1 MFYLIRK
8 LKAQGGPYSAGTRRR
23 YGVISGMAGILLNLL
38 LFAGK
43 LTVALLSGSVAIIAD
58 AFNNL
63 SDAGSAIV
71 TIIGF
76 KLSGKRPDPQH
87 PFGHGRFE
95 YISGF
100 IVSIV
105 ILMMGYELA
114 KNSIKGIITPTAVE
128 FSTVTV
134 AVLAASI
141 CVKLYMAL
149 YNRKLSLLIDSAA
162 IGAVT
167 RDSLSDVAATS
178 AVLISLIIAHYT
190 ALNLDSWAGLAV
202 SIFIL
207 YSGISS
213 AKDTL
218 APLLGMP
225 PSKEFVDEIERIVM
239 SHEHI
244 TGMHDLVVHN
254 YGPGRLMISLH
265 AEVPSSIEVFEAH
278 SVIDDTEN
286 ELQSELGC
294 EAVIHFDPIDTND
307 EELARLKN
315 IVTKVIKGIDDSI
328 SIHDFRYIPGTS
340 HTNLVFD
347 IVVQYGCKKCDD
359 EIRAQIS
366 SAVER
371 LLPNHNCVIKCDR
384 SFV

>member
-1 MFYLIRK
+1 MFFLIRK
-8 LKAQGGPYSAGTRRR
+8 LKAQGGPYSAGTRRK
-23 YGVISGMAGILLNLL
+23 YGVISGMAGIFFNLL
-38 LFAGK
+38 LFGGK

-63 SDAGSAIV
+63 SDAGSSIV

-76 KLSGKRPDPQH
+76 KLSGKKPDPQH

-95 YISGF
+95 YIAGF

-105 ILMMGYELA
+105 ILLMGYELA
-114 KNSIKGIITPTAVE
+114 KNSINGIITPTVVE
-128 FSTVTV
+128 FSSLTV

-149 YNRKLSLLIDSAA
+149 YNRKLAKLIESPA

-178 AVLISLIIAHYT
+178 AVLLSLIVSHYT
-190 ALNLDSWAGLAV
+190 SLNLDSWAGLAV
-202 SIFIL
+202 SLFIL
-207 YSGISS
+207 YSGAMS

-225 PSKEFVDEIERIVM
+225 PSKELVTEIEKIVM

-278 SVIDDTEN
+278 SVIDDAEN
-286 ELQSELGC
+286 ELEEKLGC

-307 EELARLKN
+307 RELARLRE
-315 IVTKVIKGIDDSI
+315 IVMQVVKGIDESI
-328 SIHDFRYIPGTS
+328 SIHDFRYIPGPS

-347 IVVQYGCKKCDD
+347 IVLRYGGTKCDAD
-359 EIRAQIS
+359 LKKQIS
-366 SAVER
+366 GEVEK